1 MAKKEPILQL
11 TSYEELLGINASED
25 KIVYLPYEY
34 LYPSPY
40 QYRDKYLTPAQIQ
53 DNVEKLAFDVKVDG
67 KIRQPCIVR
76 FKRPKKENEYELV
89 VGHNRRRVAQYL
101 TEVEHLDGY
110 RLVPCIILELTDA
123 QAEYLCNSSNNMR
136 PKTEYEI
143 MHELETKMRILKE
156 SPEDFPRL
164 QGPGRMVEK
173 LAQEMYLSKSTAGE
187 YLQISKNLSENAMES
202 FKQGTLNKS
211 AAVSMSSLSHEEQN
225 KLIDAGVTK
234 QKDIKAY
241 KAEKIEKTVHRT
253 TVTNTVKTVTAC
265 NIEEQNSDTEN
276 EESATV
282 VDVLP
287 GQYRVANTDM
297 ELEEESAGNKDEETA
312 ADSFEVSKEGRCNCP
327 NCKRPS
333 RIEDIITFYGKG
345 YCKKDCLFDLLIDLA
360 DTGVITLDRSAVN
373 TKGIV
378 IHS

>member
-1 MAKKEPILQL
+1 MAKKTPNLQL
-11 TSYEELLGINASED
+11 TSYEDLLGINASED
-25 KIVYLPYEY
+25 KIIYLPYEY

-40 QYRDKYLTPAQIQ
+40 QYRDKYLTPVQIQ

-76 FKRPKKENEYELV
+76 YKKPRKENEYELV
-89 VGHNRRRVAQYL
+89 VGHNRKRVAKHL
-101 TEVEHLDGY
+101 TEVEHLEGY
-110 RLVPCIILELTDA
+110 RLVPCIILDLTDA

-143 MHELETKMRILKE
+143 MHELETKMRLLKE
-156 SPEDFPRL
+156 SPEDFPKL

-173 LAQEMYLSKSTAGE
+173 LAQEMYLSKSTVGE

-202 FKQGTLNKS
+202 FVQGTLNKS
-211 AAVSMSSLSHEEQN
+211 AAVSMASLPHEEQD

-234 QKDIKAY
+234 QKVIKAY
-241 KAEKIEKTVHRT
+241 KEEKVEKTIHRT
-253 TVTNTVKTVTAC
+253 TVTDTVKTIKNH
-265 NIEEQNSDTEN
+265 NIEENTIEKP
-276 EESATV
+276 EIV

-287 GQYRVANTDM
+287 GQYRVANTEM
-297 ELEEESAGNKDEETA
+297 ELEEVN
-312 ADSFEVSKEGRCNCP
+312 ADDSEPNNGRCQCP
-327 NCKRPS
+327 NCKRTS
-333 RIEDIITFYGKG
+333 RIEDTFVFYNKK
-345 YCKKDCLFDLLIDLA
+345 YCMNCLYDLLMDLA
-360 DTGVITLDRSAVN
+360 DTGVITLDNSAVD